1 MQETEGNADGA
12 AAFDF
17 SAGCGKASF
26 MFWITKSREN
36 SCQCLSVNK
45 FTPWNAQSYKYCGKS
60 KKMYLHE
67 NTRGNAFAT
76 HWFLP

>member
-17 SAGCGKASF
+17 SAVCGKASF

-36 SCQCLSVNK
+36 SCQRLSINK
-45 FTPWNAQSYKYCGKS
+45 FTPWNA
-60 KKMYLHE
+60 
-67 NTRGNAFAT
+67 
-76 HWFLP
+76 